1 MTDVVEIA
9 KERMA
14 TLAVEIGALEGF
26 VRMAEKLVKE
36 NQSESGKARDPE
48 VEKALGSAH
57 SAIARLFSES
67 IDGNEAKDAAK
78 DANGAGAE
86 SGEVPVRELTAQ
98 ERQH

>member
-14 TLAVEIGALEGF
+14 TLAVEIGALESF
-26 VRMAEKLVKE
+26 IRMAERLVKE
-36 NQSESGKARDPE
+36 NQSETSKARGTE

-67 IDGNEAKDAAK
+67 IGGNEAK

-86 SGEVPVRELTAQ
+86 SDETPVRELTAQ

>member
-57 SAIARLFSES
+57 SATARLFSES
-67 IDGNEAKDAAK
+67 IGGNEAKDA
-78 DANGAGAE
+78 ANGAGAE